1 VWRELLLLSVLG
13 VLSLLP
19 LLPVLTAPLDFIP
32 VTRGGSATVPLFN
45 AWTILWNVK
54 GIERGFQGWWD
65 APIFFPERQCF
76 AFSEPMPLTACLQPL
91 VRIFG
96 SVALAY
102 NCWLAGN
109 LFLNGVTACWL
120 LRRCGCSCGPAATAA
135 DSIGSTAVDLSLAV
149 VVAAVDFAANCDRSS
164 GSGCGV
170 RSLREAGI
178 RGCAGRDLSA
188 GDLRASY
195 AVFWAAAAVRW
206 MGIGTVAVISAMA
219 AAGMRSCSAGA
230 ATSSDDAFAGAAGS
244 ERAGV

>member
-1 VWRELLLLSVLG
+1 MV
-13 VLSLLP
+13 
-19 LLPVLTAPLDFIP
+19 
-32 VTRGGSATVPLFN
+32 
-45 AWTILWNVK
+45 
-54 GIERGFQGWWD
+54 D

-120 LRRCGCSCGPAATAA
+120 LRRCGCSCGPAAAAGCAMTLHPLLLTQLEVLQLTCLWPSLWLLSTLLRIATAA
-135 DSIGSTAVDLSLAV
+135 ADP
-149 VVAAVDFAANCDRSS
+149 AAGYGHCARLVSEAA
-164 GSGCGV
+164 
-170 RSLREAGI
+170 
-178 RGCAGRDLSA
+178 AGRDLSA

-219 AAGMRSCSAGA
+219 AAGMQVAVLA
-230 ATSSDDAFAGAAGS
+230 LATSSDDAFAGAAGS